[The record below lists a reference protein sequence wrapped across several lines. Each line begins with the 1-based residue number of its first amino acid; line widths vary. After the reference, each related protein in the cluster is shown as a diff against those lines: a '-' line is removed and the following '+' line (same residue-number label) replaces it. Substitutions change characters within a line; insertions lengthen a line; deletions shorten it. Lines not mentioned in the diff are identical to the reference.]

1 MAGMATA
8 QILGNLVKD
17 PESRDAGKSRVANFT
32 LAVNGRRGDADYVS
46 YFDCQ
51 AWGRLADVVMQYL
64 QKGRQVLVAGEL
76 QQDRWEKDGVKHSRV
91 RLNVANMQM
100 IGSGGGRR
108 QNDDGG
114 ESHLPNGDHGDDLPS
129 DTGGAPF

>member
-32 LAVNGRRGDADYVS
+32 LAVNGRRGETDYVS
-46 YFDCQ
+46 YIDCQ

-64 QKGRQVLVAGEL
+64 QKGRQVLVAGEI
-76 QQDRWEKDGVKHSRV
+76 QQDRWEKDGVKNSRIRV
-91 RLNVANMQM
+91 NVEKMQM
-100 IGSGGGRR
+100 IGSGGRR

-114 ESHLPNGDHGDDLPS
+114 ESHLPNGDNDDLPS